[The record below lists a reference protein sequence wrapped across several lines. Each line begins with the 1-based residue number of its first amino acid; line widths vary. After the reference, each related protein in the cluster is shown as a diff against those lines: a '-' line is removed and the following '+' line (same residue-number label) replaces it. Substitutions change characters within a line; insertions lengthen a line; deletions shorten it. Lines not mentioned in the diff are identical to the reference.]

1 MAIFDTEAEIYDQW
15 YGTPL
20 GNFVDRLEKEAV
32 FSLLNPSEGSSII
45 DVGCG
50 TGNYS
55 LELAALGCNVTGVDN
70 SKKMIDIAIEKA
82 RSRNLKVNFLF
93 ADVSKLPFGD
103 DLFDAAVCVAAVEF
117 FDNWQKGID
126 EIFRVVKPD
135 GKIVIGFIN
144 KKSHWGELYQSNYFK
159 ENTVFKHARLLGVD
173 EIRSIHTGE
182 LIDMKETLCT
192 TPDENE
198 PSIEKEKTYVNKNK
212 PGFIAALWQ
221 KKL

>member
-1 MAIFDTEAEIYDQW
+1 MAIFDTEADNYDQW
-15 YGTPL
+15 YETPL
-20 GNFVDRLEKEAV
+20 GNFVDRLERRAI
-32 FSLLNPSEGSSII
+32 FSLLNATKGESII

-82 RSRNLKVNFLF
+82 RYRNLKVNFLF
-93 ADVSKLPFGD
+93 ADVTKLPFED

-117 FDNWQKGID
+117 FDNWQKGVN
-126 EIFRVVKPD
+126 EIFRVVKPG

-144 KKSHWGELYQSNYFK
+144 KNSNWGELYQSNYFK
-159 ENTVFKHARLLGVD
+159 ENTVFKYARLLGID

-182 LIDMKETLCT
+182 LIDIKETLYT
-192 TPDENE
+192 PPDENE
-198 PSIEKEKTYVNKNK
+198 PSLEKEKIYSNKNK
-212 PGFIAALWQ
+212 PGFIAALWK

>member
-20 GNFVDRLEKEAV
+20 GNFVDRLEKGAV
-32 FSLLNPSEGSSII
+32 FSLLNPSEGSCII

-55 LELAALGCNVTGVDN
+55 IELAALGCNVTGVDN

-93 ADVSKLPFGD
+93 ADVSKLPFGN

-135 GKIVIGFIN
+135 GKIVIGFII
-144 KKSHWGELYQSNYFK
+144 KKAIGANFISRIISKRTQSLSMRDCWVLTKSARFIL
-159 ENTVFKHARLLGVD
+159 EN
-173 EIRSIHTGE
+173 
-182 LIDMKETLCT
+182 
-192 TPDENE
+192 
-198 PSIEKEKTYVNKNK
+198 
-212 PGFIAALWQ
+212 
-221 KKL
+221 